1 MFYLDRINQI
11 NLLITA
17 CFSFFIFALSLFYKN
32 NKSDVRAGA
41 ACFLAPLTLSVIS
54 FLSANITVSET
65 TLELSG
71 IILMV
76 LLLLVYGSRTSEKNF
91 YLIQT
96 IVFSAV
102 VIVSVFISI
111 SPQSFNSFVH
121 GKAFTVISVLLPLF
135 IMYLFRKENS
145 RRKLIF
151 WAALFDLG
159 GACLISLSS
168 SETVLYICLLI
179 KFIECTL
186 FSRFY
191 YRGIHDTL
199 LSKALESKK
208 KDKTIDKTINLE
220 VKKRV
225 FEIERSN
232 ERLATIAKED
242 PMTKAYN
249 KGAILDSIQKLTS
262 KPNAPF
268 SILMFDIDNFKLIN
282 DTLGHIQGDKCI
294 KKLVLIAKGCLREI
308 DTLGRYGG
316 DEFVILLPGST
327 PYHAGIVAERF
338 RRKVNETENPHFT
351 VSIGIANFPE
361 DGTTVDELIACADQG
376 LYLSKSKGRNAV
388 SHKDV

>member
-11 NLLITA
+11 DLLITV
-17 CFSFFIFALSLFYKN
+17 CFSFFIFSLSVLYKK

-41 ACFLAPLTLSVIS
+41 ACFLAPLTLCVIS
-54 FLSANITVSET
+54 FLSANITISEIA
-65 TLELSG
+65 LELTDIS
-71 IILMV
+71 LMV
-76 LLLLVYGSRTSEKNF
+76 LLF
-91 YLIQT
+91 
-96 IVFSAV
+96 IVFASKTSDKNYYQMQTVIFSAT
-102 VIVSVFISI
+102 VILAAFVSIN
-111 SPQSFNSFVH
+111 PQSLSGFVH
-121 GKAFTVISVLLPLF
+121 GKAYTVVSVLLPLF

-145 RRKLIF
+145 RKKIIF
-151 WAALFDLG
+151 WAALFSLVA
-159 GACLISLSS
+159 ACLTSLSS
-168 SETVLYICLLI
+168 SEAILYLCLAV
-179 KFIECTL
+179 KFVEYIL

-191 YRGIHDTL
+191 YMEIHDTL
-199 LSKALESKK
+199 LLKALESKK
-208 KDKTIDKTINLE
+208 KEEVIDKTINLE

-249 KGAILDSIQKLTS
+249 KSAILDSIQKMTLKS
-262 KPNAPF
+262 NSVF
-268 SILMFDIDNFKLIN
+268 SVLMFDIDNFKLIN

-294 KKLVLIAKGCLREI
+294 KRLVLIAKGCLREF

-338 RRKVNETENPHFT
+338 RRKVNETESPHFT

-361 DGTTVDELIACADQG
+361 DGATVEELIACADQG

-388 SHKDV
+388 SHKDT